1 MHVVGGQ
8 PQPTLA
14 CLRRPNSYACLLVR
28 AMRPAR
34 DETLGHRCSPC
45 VACASV
51 PHALDQLVPHPCQ
64 FDHIL
69 TCTLGVCMQSNA
81 VTCSHLQFASSH
93 GAWLGICN
101 VGHSQRE
108 DSECIIAMASRLS
121 RMCAWARRLGS
132 IQKTAET
139 HSKHGTSH
147 DTRHDTSQ
155 GMTGELEA
163 YK

>member
-1 MHVVGGQ
+1 VHVVGGQ

-81 VTCSHLQFASSH
+81 VTCSLPHRMGLGWAFAT
-93 GAWLGICN
+93 LGIRN
-101 VGHSQRE
+101 ART
-108 DSECIIAMASRLS
+108 ASALLQWPHAS
-121 RMCAWARRLGS
+121 HACA
-132 IQKTAET
+132 
-139 HSKHGTSH
+139 HGQ
-147 DTRHDTSQ
+147 D
-155 GMTGELEA
+155 GWEA
-163 YK
+163 YKRRLRRIQDMARHTTHDMTRHKE